1 MQAARDLVV
10 SYLPGSD
17 PIWLGGATHGEHRLD
32 VFHASAA
39 ADVTLHVLSLALDGT
54 FVPDLVSTRLH
65 LPYDAN
71 AVDADPPCREALG
84 VFARLERVHAPG
96 ALQAR
101 FDWGGRERTVL
112 VNAGHALLIE

>member
-10 SYLPGSD
+10 SHLPGSD

-39 ADVTLHVLSLALDGT
+39 ADLTLHVLSLAVDGI
-54 FVPDLVSTRLH
+54 FVPDVVFDPFTP
-65 LPYDAN
+65 PYDVS
-71 AVDADPPCREALG
+71 AVDAHPPCREAIE
-84 VFARLERVHAPG
+84 VFARLDRVHAPG

-101 FDWGGRERTVL
+101 FDWDGRERT
-112 VNAGHALLIE
+112 AAITSGTPC